1 MQLNTLFKHWTFR
14 IFAPGT
20 VLREKYEAF
29 KRLLRYDARC
39 HEQMAEFQGLLHGDR
54 REDLCRMRKRFAL
67 FSDQVFGMVTC
78 LETMAPGEYVTLK
91 DYHKKFDFYVH
102 FLLAPPAVDFG
113 PPFVLSL
120 GEIHPENKNTGNKA
134 KNLAILKTELNL
146 PVPNGFAVTT
156 NAFHYLVEYNN
167 LRHIL
172 DDLLSELN
180 IESSHSM
187 NWISGQLMGRIR
199 TAEVPPDIEQA
210 ILTSYEDLEREGRAV
225 VTAVRSSA
233 ISEDGDY
240 SFAGQYTSLL
250 GVTKEK
256 IVSAYLEVLAS
267 KYSPEALFYRIS
279 HGLSDE
285 ETAMSVLV
293 LEMVK
298 AECSGVLYTHAPMQ
312 DKEKDDNLHLHVVQ
326 GLGEALVGGTATPS
340 QYVLSREEQPRL
352 LSRKEKDAVLS
363 RALIEKIGHLGSAI
377 EEYFNAPQDIEWAIT
392 HDGDLFFL
400 QARPLHI
407 SSAGEPSEETTAV
420 DRNDLN
426 SLLSVCERAAGG
438 RAAGEVYRLNSSH
451 GLEDIPAGAV
461 LVTRDTPP
469 SFVQVLNR
477 LAAVVAERGSQASHF
492 ATVAREFGV
501 PFLAG
506 TDNAMDVL
514 EPGGMVTVDGDYGA
528 VYRGRIEAL
537 LGGNTE
543 EPARESQYHRT
554 LREVLKFI
562 SPLELMD
569 PAEENFTPEGCRSM
583 HDIIRFCH
591 EKAVQAMF
599 SAGRPGTGRG
609 ALRLSADLPLDVFL
623 FDVGGGIAE
632 GEEKGGSVPLDKI
645 KSVPFQALWRGLG
658 HQDVQWK
665 QKPFDWDAY
674 DKIELAGG
682 IPPSRDSFAFASYAV
697 IGIDYLHFNIRFG
710 YHFTIVDVLCGE
722 NTTENYCL
730 LRFAGGG
737 GDFDKRS
744 LRIDFITRILE
755 QLEFT
760 VEQKGD
766 MLEARITGL
775 ECSTLTNTL
784 DMLGRL
790 LGATKLMDM
799 VLQDEQMVTRCV
811 DDFFKGRYSFSQ
823 EG

>member
-54 REDLCRMRKRFAL
+54 REDLCRMRKRFSL

-102 FLLAPPAVDFG
+102 FLLAPPMVDFG

-120 GEIHPENKNTGNKA
+120 DEIHPENKNTGNKA
-134 KNLAILKTELNL
+134 KNLAILKAELNL
-146 PVPNGFAVTT
+146 PIPNGFAVTT

-167 LRHIL
+167 LRHTL

-187 NWISGQLMGRIR
+187 NWISGQLMDRIR
-199 TAEVPPDIEQA
+199 NAEMPPDIEQA
-210 ILTSYEDLEREGRAV
+210 ILTSYAELERDGRKV

-250 GVTKEK
+250 GVTNEK
-256 IVSAYLEVLAS
+256 IISAYLEVLAS

-293 LEMVK
+293 LEMVE

-312 DKEKDDNLHLHVVQ
+312 ADGKEDNLHLHVVP

-340 QYVLSREEQPRL
+340 QYVLSREEHPRL

-363 RALIEKIGHLGSAI
+363 RPLTEKIGHLGSSI
-377 EEYFNAPQDIEWAIT
+377 EKYFNAPQDIEWAID
-392 HDGDLFFL
+392 HNGDLFFL
-400 QARPLHI
+400 QTRPLHI
-407 SSAGEPSEETTAV
+407 SFTVESPDDTMAV
-420 DRNDLN
+420 DRNDLI
-426 SLLSVCERAAGG
+426 SLLSDCERAAGG

-469 SFVQVLNR
+469 SYVQVINR

-528 VYRGRIEAL
+528 VYQGRVESL
-537 LGGNTE
+537 LGGNTAPE
-543 EPARESQYHRT
+543 KESQYHRT

-569 PAEENFTPEGCRSM
+569 PEEENFTPEGCRSM

-609 ALRLSADLPLDVFL
+609 ALKLSADLPLDVFL
-623 FDVGGGIAE
+623 FDVGGGIAAD
-632 GEEKGGSVPLDKI
+632 EEKGGSVPLDKI
-645 KSVPFQALWRGLG
+645 RSVPFQALWQGLG
-658 HQDVQWK
+658 HPDVQWK
-665 QKPFDWDAY
+665 QKPFDWEAY

-722 NTTENYCL
+722 NTAENYCL

-766 MLEARITGL
+766 MLEARLSGL

-799 VLQDEQMVTRCV
+799 VLVDEQMVTRCV
-811 DDFFKGRYSFSQ
+811 DEFFKGRYSFSQ

>member
-54 REDLCRMRKRFAL
+54 REDLCRMRKRFSL

-102 FLLAPPAVDFG
+102 FLLAPPMVDFG

-120 GEIHPENKNTGNKA
+120 DEIHPENKNTGNKA
-134 KNLAILKTELNL
+134 KNLAILKAELNL
-146 PVPNGFAVTT
+146 PIPNGFAVTT

-167 LRHIL
+167 LRHTL

-187 NWISGQLMGRIR
+187 NWISGQLMDRIR
-199 TAEVPPDIEQA
+199 NAEMPPDIEQA
-210 ILTSYEDLEREGRAV
+210 ILTSYAELERDGRKV

-250 GVTKEK
+250 GVTNEK
-256 IVSAYLEVLAS
+256 IISAYLEVLAS

-293 LEMVK
+293 LEMVE

-312 DKEKDDNLHLHVVQ
+312 ADGKEDNLHLHVVP
-326 GLGEALVGGTATPS
+326 GFGEALVGGTATPS
-340 QYVLSREEQPRL
+340 QYVLSREEHPRL

-363 RALIEKIGHLGSAI
+363 RPLTEKIGHLGSSI
-377 EEYFNAPQDIEWAIT
+377 EKYFNAPQDIEWAID
-392 HDGDLFFL
+392 HNGDLFFL
-400 QARPLHI
+400 QTRPLHI
-407 SSAGEPSEETTAV
+407 SFTVESPDDTMAV
-420 DRNDLN
+420 DRNDLI
-426 SLLSVCERAAGG
+426 SLLSDCERAAGG

-469 SFVQVLNR
+469 SYVQVINR

-528 VYRGRIEAL
+528 VYQGRVESL
-537 LGGNTE
+537 LGGNTAPE
-543 EPARESQYHRT
+543 KESQYHRT

-569 PAEENFTPEGCRSM
+569 PEEENFTPEGCRSM

-609 ALRLSADLPLDVFL
+609 ALKLSADLPLDVFL
-623 FDVGGGIAE
+623 FDVGGGIAAD
-632 GEEKGGSVPLDKI
+632 EEKGGSVPLDKI
-645 KSVPFQALWRGLG
+645 RSVPFQALWQGLG
-658 HQDVQWK
+658 HPDVQWK
-665 QKPFDWDAY
+665 QKPFDWEAY

-722 NTTENYCL
+722 NTAENYCL

-766 MLEARITGL
+766 MLEARLSGL

-799 VLQDEQMVTRCV
+799 VLVDEQMVTRCV
-811 DDFFKGRYSFSQ
+811 DEFFKGRYSFSQ